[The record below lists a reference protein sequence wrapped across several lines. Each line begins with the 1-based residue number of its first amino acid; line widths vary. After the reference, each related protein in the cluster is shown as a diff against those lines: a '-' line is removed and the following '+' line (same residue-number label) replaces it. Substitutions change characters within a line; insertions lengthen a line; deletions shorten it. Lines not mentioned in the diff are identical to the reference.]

1 MAYMKLSEQVQKL
14 SNAQRS
20 DTFVK
25 LFQEA
30 VRSGKI
36 DGAYLPERFTMP
48 KQFARRG
55 SEETYQK
62 DTREMIFDHTPAFDA
77 WFEETNR
84 ELAAARRGGTVKPSL
99 EAVESGLVDFKDLV
113 AQTRQ
118 KMQAS
123 YEKGQALGNSRKGA
137 AKPAATKRKARK

>member
-1 MAYMKLSEQVQKL
+1 MAYKKLSEQVLEL
-14 SNAQRS
+14 SNPQRS

-48 KQFARRG
+48 KQFTRRG
-55 SEETYQK
+55 SEDTYQR
-62 DTREMIFDHTPAFDA
+62 DTREMLFDHTPDFET

-84 ELAAARRGGTVKPSL
+84 ELAAARRGGNIKPTL
-99 EAVESGLVDFKDLV
+99 EAVESGLVDFQSMV
-113 AQTRQ
+113 EETRR

-123 YEKGQALGNSRKGA
+123 FEKGQALGKGR
-137 AKPAATKRKARK
+137 AKTAKKKK

>member
-1 MAYMKLSEQVQKL
+1 MAYKKLSEQVMEL

-30 VRSGKI
+30 VRQGKF

-48 KQFARRG
+48 KQYTRRG
-55 SEETYQK
+55 SDDTYQR
-62 DTREMIFDHTPAFDA
+62 DTREMLFDCTPEFET

-84 ELAAARRGGTVKPSL
+84 SLAAPRRGGNIKPSM
-99 EAVESGLVDFKDLV
+99 EAVESGLVDFKSLV
-113 AQTRQ
+113 EETRR

-123 YEKGQALGNSRKGA
+123 YEKGQALGKGR
-137 AKPAATKRKARK
+137 AKTTRTTKTKKK